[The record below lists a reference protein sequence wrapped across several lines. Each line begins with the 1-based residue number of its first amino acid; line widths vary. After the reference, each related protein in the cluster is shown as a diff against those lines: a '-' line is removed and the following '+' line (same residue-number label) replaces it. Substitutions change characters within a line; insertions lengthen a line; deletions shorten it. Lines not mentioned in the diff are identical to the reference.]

1 MLKKLINSEI
11 ELILFIYSEDK
22 TVYIGKAN
30 NFGSRIKKGEGRIGL
45 DKNWDKFMY
54 FELNPDY
61 NYLLDDIETFAIRFM
76 ASVMRNDVKVKSLLN
91 DTKLK
96 LVNKQLKH

>member
-1 MLKKLINSEI
+1 
-11 ELILFIYSEDK
+11 
-22 TVYIGKAN
+22 
-30 NFGSRIKKGEGRIGL
+30 
-45 DKNWDKFMY
+45 MY